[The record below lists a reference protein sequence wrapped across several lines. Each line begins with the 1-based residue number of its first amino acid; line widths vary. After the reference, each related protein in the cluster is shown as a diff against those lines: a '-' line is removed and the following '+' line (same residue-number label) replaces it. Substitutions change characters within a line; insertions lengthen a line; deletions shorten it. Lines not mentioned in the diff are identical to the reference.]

1 MGSTPA
7 SLLKRMPGQNRWRDT
22 KTYLDNSVK
31 FVDEKFDTL
40 GVITVFGHALE
51 EDRVVT
57 GFAFTGPEGSNVERV
72 LKEMPKEYLNKL
84 VEASYLDQE
93 ERKGAHNTEKA
104 NKRRKKNKTDVVV
117 KEDFAKPSKPVY
129 AHSDV
134 DMRIF
139 FPRFIRSVLSR
150 ENVSM
155 KGRNLWATKKTDEE
169 GRELVTPPVEVP
181 FWNRD
186 IISPAHYHGHG
197 KRYKFGNILERQIM
211 QVANILTMNSVNPDT
226 FCQEVP
232 TDYVPKNY
240 TLEQII
246 AIGSYTL
253 DEISDIDSEAS
264 DAMTESALI
273 FSKSG
278 PD

>member
-84 VEASYLDQE
+84 VEASYQ
-93 ERKGAHNTEKA
+93 
-104 NKRRKKNKTDVVV
+104 
-117 KEDFAKPSKPVY
+117 
-129 AHSDV
+129 
-134 DMRIF
+134 
-139 FPRFIRSVLSR
+139 SR

-155 KGRNLWATKKTDEE
+155 KGRNLWA
-169 GRELVTPPVEVP
+169 
-181 FWNRD
+181 
-186 IISPAHYHGHG
+186 
-197 KRYKFGNILERQIM
+197 
-211 QVANILTMNSVNPDT
+211 
-226 FCQEVP
+226 
-232 TDYVPKNY
+232 
-240 TLEQII
+240 
-246 AIGSYTL
+246 
-253 DEISDIDSEAS
+253 
-264 DAMTESALI
+264 
-273 FSKSG
+273 
-278 PD
+278 